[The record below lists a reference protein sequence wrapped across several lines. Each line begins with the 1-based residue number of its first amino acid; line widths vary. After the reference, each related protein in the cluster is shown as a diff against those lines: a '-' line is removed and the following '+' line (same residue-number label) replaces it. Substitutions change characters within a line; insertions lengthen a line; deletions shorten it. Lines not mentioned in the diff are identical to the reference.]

1 MQDGSKLDILLF
13 GMGVFSRSVNLHANI
28 KLQKGIS
35 LKILK
40 NHGNVKMALYAFRL
54 GMKSSETG
62 IDVNCINVAQ
72 LRPQHYANIYTVA
85 KLLCI
90 S

>member
-1 MQDGSKLDILLF
+1 MR
-13 GMGVFSRSVNLHANI
+13 VFSRSVNLHANI

-40 NHGNVKMALYAFRL
+40 DHDNVKMALYAFRL

-62 IDVNCINVAQ
+62 IYMNCINVAQ
-72 LRPQHYANIYTVA
+72 LRPQHYENIHTVP

>member
-1 MQDGSKLDILLF
+1 
-13 GMGVFSRSVNLHANI
+13 MGVFSRSVNLHANI

-35 LKILK
+35 PKMHK

-54 GMKSSETG
+54 GMESSETG
-62 IDVNCINVAQ
+62 IDMNCINVAQ
-72 LRPQHYANIYTVA
+72 LRPQHYESIHTVA